1 MKPTTRTVL
10 KRAALATG
18 LTVAALAAVLGVEIY
33 LALNRDYLPTSPALE
48 VGGAFGDSGDD
59 ELTFVVLGDS
69 TAAGVGAE
77 TAAQAYPTLLAER
90 LAADSRRVTLVAAGV
105 SGARVADVLS
115 EQVSVAIEARP
126 DLIFVGIGAN
136 DVTHLTPLG
145 DVERDMSA
153 VLEALNSRTS
163 AAIVVAGA
171 PDMRAAAFLEPLR
184 SLVGWRGRQV
194 TSVIEAVARDAGA
207 GVVPLAKRT
216 ARFFVDDPERHYS
229 DDDFHPGPAGYARWA
244 DAILPELEAVLED
257 GTS

>member
-1 MKPTTRTVL
+1 MKPTTRTVV
-10 KRAALATG
+10 KRAALAAG
-18 LTVAALAAVLGVEIY
+18 LSVAGLAAVLGVEIY
-33 LALNRDYLPTSPALE
+33 LALNRDYLPTSPALD
-48 VGGAFGDSGDD
+48 VGGVFGRAGDD
-59 ELTFVVLGDS
+59 EVTFVVLGDS

-90 LAADSRRVTLVAAGV
+90 LAARGRRVTLVAGGV

-115 EQVSVAIEARP
+115 DQVAIAIDAEP
-126 DLIFVGIGAN
+126 DLVFVGIGAN

-145 DVERDMSA
+145 DVERDMRA
-153 VLEALNSRTS
+153 LLETLKSRTS

-194 TSVIEAVARDAGA
+194 TSVIEEVGRDEGV

-216 ARFFVDDPERHYS
+216 AKFFVDDPESHYS
-229 DDDFHPGPAGYARWA
+229 ADDFHPGPAGYARWA
-244 DAILPELEAVLED
+244 DAILPELEEALKEQ
-257 GTS
+257 SS